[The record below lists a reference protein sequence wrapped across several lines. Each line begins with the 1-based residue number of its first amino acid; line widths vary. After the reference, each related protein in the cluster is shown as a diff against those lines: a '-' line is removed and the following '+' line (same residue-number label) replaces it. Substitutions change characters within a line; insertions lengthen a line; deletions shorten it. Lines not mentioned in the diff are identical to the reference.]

1 MGMWQG
7 PWHQGLREAKGGQ
20 RRREEEDRP
29 QATGGRG
36 RGGGFRHWEDR
47 KINDPLANAN
57 HGEKGLLP
65 TLEAKGTPQY

>member
-1 MGMWQG
+1 MEMWQG
-7 PWHQGLREAKGGQ
+7 PWHMVRGPKGWEGWIQKTGQ
-20 RRREEEDRP
+20 RP
-29 QATGGRG
+29 QRVG
-36 RGGGFRHWEDR
+36 GGGFRHWEDR